1 MPEKERNKMSNDEQL
16 KKLRE
21 EYKQRGDEL
30 ELLYEEK
37 IKANPHLSTVYALA
51 LCEKIRQL
59 SNINTEI
66 DRLEG
71 LIFLTLDDYQYKAK
85 ATDLYPSDVR
95 LVALLMGL
103 ANEAG
108 EALGHYKKHLRGDE
122 AYQDENALKT
132 ALIKEIG
139 DTLWYLSG
147 IADALGVTLSEVAQA
162 NLDKL
167 ASRYDRGVIK
177 KSGDD
182 R

>member
-1 MPEKERNKMSNDEQL
+1 MTLEKVMDVLSHDLSRSMLEWTEAQIKQLVDYAVRNNPTHDMS
-16 KKLRE
+16 
-21 EYKQRGDEL
+21 
-30 ELLYEEK
+30 
-37 IKANPHLSTVYALA
+37 
-51 LCEKIRQL
+51 
-59 SNINTEI
+59 
-66 DRLEG
+66 
-71 LIFLTLDDYQYKAK
+71 LDSYQARAK
-85 ATDLYPSDVR
+85 ATDLYPTDVR

-122 AYQDENALKT
+122 AYQDENTLKT

-147 IADALGVTLSEVAQA
+147 IADALGETLSEVAQA

-167 ASRYDRGVIK
+167 ASRYERGVIK